1 MTADPDDPTYGYFLL
16 YADPPPSSRNLPDA
30 RTDAD
35 AIQAAVEAAFD
46 YATAVQLRHHTESGT
61 YLIGSATADGVF
73 TPAAMPDQHHGAQH
87 QVSSN
92 TTAGTGRGGAQFPA
106 LPAGTASTPY
116 DPDDAAR
123 HLLVTWPPSGP
134 QAMTHRLS
142 ASAAVYG
149 PAKPL
154 PFGPGSGRKLG
165 SPRQRSS

>member
-1 MTADPDDPTYGYFLL
+1 MTVDPDDPTYGYFLL
-16 YADPPPSSRNLPDA
+16 YADPPPLSRTLPDA

-61 YLIGSATADGVF
+61 HLIGSATADGVF
-73 TPAAMPDQHHGAQH
+73 TPAALSDQHRDTQH
-87 QVSSN
+87 RMSSSN
-92 TTAGTGRGGAQFPA
+92 STDACRGGAQSPVR
-106 LPAGTASTPY
+106 PTVTASTAY

-123 HLLVTWPPSGP
+123 HLLVTWPSSGP
-134 QAMTHRLS
+134 QAMTHRPS
-142 ASAAVYG
+142 ASVAVYG